1 MTING
6 GNPMTRYSRFLL
18 FLLLVLLCLA
28 FGCAALTLREAQ
40 DSFNKAAEIE
50 LRALD
55 RSWRS
60 DNPDASP
67 GDALAALNS
76 YRLANAAATKLIEA
90 HSASLK
96 EDNLLGAAYVLK
108 AMALWRISDLEA
120 VQPSEDE
127 KPGADQGT
135 AGPDKKPSNTRQE
148 LLALLNRIEQIL
160 SNQGITLG
168 TRDRVIF
175 KALYGFYDHDGG
187 RAESDY
193 MKARVW
199 FQSANKRLKE
209 SLSGVAP
216 QHPIR
221 VYIGSARL
229 RTLAAWNQALYVGKK
244 SVADP
249 EVPGKDQ
256 RVINETAKEVFCELR
271 PFWETNVEVK
281 RSLTQ
286 LLASIGLPS
295 VQCE

>member
-1 MTING
+1 
-6 GNPMTRYSRFLL
+6 
-18 FLLLVLLCLA
+18 
-28 FGCAALTLREAQ
+28 
-40 DSFNKAAEIE
+40 
-50 LRALD
+50 
-55 RSWRS
+55 
-60 DNPDASP
+60 
-67 GDALAALNS
+67 LAALNS
-76 YRLANAAATKLIEA
+76 YRLANAEAAKLIE
-90 HSASLK
+90 SSSKSLK
-96 EDNLLGAAYVLK
+96 EDNLLGATYVLR

-120 VQPSEDE
+120 VQPAESES
-127 KPGADQGT
+127 PGATRGAAAPGQ
-135 AGPDKKPSNTRQE
+135 KPVNTRQE
-148 LLALLNRIEQIL
+148 LLGLLNRIEQL
-160 SNQGITLG
+160 QSNQEITLG
-168 TRDRVIF
+168 TRDRVLF

-209 SLSGVAP
+209 SLAGVSP

-229 RTLAAWNQALYVGKK
+229 RTLAAWNQALYGGRK

-249 EVPGKDQ
+249 EVPKHDQ

-271 PFWETNVEVK
+271 PFWETGLEVK
-281 RSLTQ
+281 KSLAQ